1 MAQTLARAVHAE
13 LVVRKSQF
21 LGCVQPMDGRAGA
34 LRVVERLR
42 AEHPRATHVCWALL
56 AGGESAAVDDGE
68 PAGTAGLPMLAV
80 LRKQDL
86 DQVLATVVRYFG
98 GIKLG
103 AGGLVRAYTDTV
115 ARALADADKV
125 AIVTWLRL
133 GCTLPYPLEGVLR
146 HALEGEPVRHV
157 ALQYGEHVHLGLEV
171 DSSHTVALRARL
183 DDLAHGRL
191 LWDDTDPADG

>member
-1 MAQTLARAVHAE
+1 MALTLAGAVHAE
-13 LVVRKSQF
+13 LLVRKSQF

-34 LRVVERLR
+34 LQVVQRLR

-115 ARALADADKV
+115 ARALDDAEKV
-125 AIVTWLRL
+125 PIVSWQRL
-133 GCTLPYPLEGVLR
+133 ACTLPYPLEGVLR
-146 HALEGEPVRHV
+146 HALESEPVRRV
-157 ALQYGEHVHLGLEV
+157 QLQYGEHVRLQLEV
-171 DSSHTVALRARL
+171 PAEQAQALRARL
-183 DDLAHGRL
+183 NDLGHGQLRWLDEAH
-191 LWDDTDPADG
+191 